1 MYFILLQGMIATA
14 AIIELYTK
22 EKNNAAF
29 QVIFLILTFLSI
41 FRYGMGTDYFN
52 YQNFYYSLPDTF
64 EQVINS
70 PNHLEIGYNLLM
82 FPFVKLDLPF
92 EFFISIVT
100 LIPLYLFYYTINNYS
115 QYKLGSLLIF
125 SSMYYPIYINSAI
138 RQGIGLSIIFFALYK
153 YLKKEK
159 YLNTLFFLHNLFFY

>member
-1 MYFILLQGMIATA
+1 
-14 AIIELYTK
+14 
-22 EKNNAAF
+22 
-29 QVIFLILTFLSI
+29 
-41 FRYGMGTDYFN
+41 
-52 YQNFYYSLPDTF
+52 
-64 EQVINS
+64 
-70 PNHLEIGYNLLM
+70 

-138 RQGIGLSIIFFALYK
+138 RQGISLSIIFFALYK

-159 YLNTLFFLHNLFFY
+159 YFNYLFGNVSFVVSFIIYNLLDIHTNRMLIKFKIK